1 LKRIILLLTVV
12 AVTSVMLS
20 VSAPLAFAV
29 PDEHKAELKSL
40 CKTIDELTPVIAVDP
55 VTLEPLDITFTDQG
69 ECIEYVNA
77 GGEIVG
83 AATP

>member
-1 LKRIILLLTVV
+1 MKRIIRLLTVV
-12 AVTSVMLS
+12 ALMAAMLT

-40 CKTIDELTPVIAVDP
+40 CKTIDELTPVFPWDP
-55 VTLEPLDITFTDQG
+55 VTSEVLDIPFTDQG
-69 ECIEYVNA
+69 KCIEYVNA
-77 GGEIVG
+77 GGEIIG